1 MELFYGTKDRNIC
14 LNKIIIIVMA
24 AQMKRKPQLSINSTD
39 DYIPNIDLGQ
49 AYDQRYIE
57 TDIHY
62 DTLEK
67 LADFFGRNMP
77 VHHHDRFYQLHVILT
92 GTVHVHL
99 DETSYVVQAPMLF
112 LTPPTVP
119 HAFITDSNAKGHVIT
134 ARQQLVWQ
142 LMENMMATGWDNSNF
157 ITAPLC
163 VPLALEN
170 NKTAVHL
177 LQLLSFIS
185 EESLHSGVEH
195 EFALQ
200 ALLQLILIDILRLAD
215 KSHPQQKIRKD
226 DIKIFHQFN
235 QLIETHYKEHLTLNK
250 YADKMNITE
259 ARLNEICRRLAG
271 SPSKRLIMDR
281 LIQEARRLLSFSSVS
296 ITEIGYE
303 LGFKD
308 PAYFARFFRKN
319 TGVTANKYRNG

>member
-1 MELFYGTKDRNIC
+1 MVGLMKS
-14 LNKIIIIVMA
+14 KI
-24 AQMKRKPQLSINSTD
+24 QLSNNSTD

-49 AYDQRYIE
+49 AYDQRYID

-62 DTLEK
+62 ETLEK

-92 GTVHVHL
+92 GNVHVHL
-99 DETSYVVQAPMLF
+99 DETSYVVPAPMLF
-112 LTPPTVP
+112 LTPPTIP
-119 HAFITDSNAKGHVIT
+119 HAFITDNNAKGHVIT

-142 LMENMMATGWDNSNF
+142 LMETMMATGWDKSNF
-157 ITAPLC
+157 MTTPLC
-163 VPLALEN
+163 VPLMPED
-170 NKTAVHL
+170 NKNTIHL

-185 EESLHSGVEH
+185 EESLQSGVEH
-195 EFALQ
+195 DFALK

-215 KSHPQQKIRKD
+215 KKHPQQKIRKD
-226 DIKIFHQFN
+226 DIRIFHRFN

-250 YADKMNITE
+250 YAAKINITE

-271 SPSKRLIMDR
+271 LPSKRLIMDR
-281 LIQEARRLLSFSSVS
+281 LIQEARRLLSFSSIS

-319 TGVTANKYRNG
+319 TGLTANKYRNG

>member
-1 MELFYGTKDRNIC
+1 MK
-14 LNKIIIIVMA
+14 NKT
-24 AQMKRKPQLSINSTD
+24 QLSNKHTD

-49 AYDQRYIE
+49 SYDHRYID

-62 DTLEK
+62 ESLEK
-67 LADFFGRNMP
+67 LANFFGRNMP

-92 GTVHVHL
+92 GTIHVNL
-99 DETSYVVQAPMLF
+99 DEEIYVVQAPMFF

-119 HAFITDSNAKGHVIT
+119 HAFITDNNAKGHVIT
-134 ARQQLVWQ
+134 VRQQLVWQ
-142 LMENMMATGWDNSNF
+142 LMKNMMATGWNKNNF
-157 ITAPLC
+157 IASPLC
-163 VPLALEN
+163 VSLALEKK
-170 NKTAVHL
+170 KTSVHL
-177 LQLLSFIS
+177 LQLLSLIA
-185 EESLHSGVEH
+185 EENQQSGVERD
-195 EFALQ
+195 FALK

-215 KSHPQQKIRKD
+215 QSQPQQKTRKEDIR
-226 DIKIFHQFN
+226 IFHLFN
-235 QLIETHYKEHLTLNK
+235 QLIEKHYKEHLILNQ
-250 YADKMNITE
+250 YCAQIGITE

-271 SPSKRLIMDR
+271 LPSKRLIMDR

-319 TGVTANKYRNG
+319 TGVTANKYRNK

>member
-1 MELFYGTKDRNIC
+1 MESK
-14 LNKIIIIVMA
+14 NKI
-24 AQMKRKPQLSINSTD
+24 QLSNLHSD

-49 AYDQRYIE
+49 SYDQRYIE

-62 DTLEK
+62 ESLEK
-67 LADFFGRNMP
+67 LANFFGRNMP

-92 GTVHVHL
+92 GTIHVNL
-99 DETSYVVQAPMLF
+99 DEKSYVVQAPMFF

-134 ARQQLVWQ
+134 VRQQLVWQ
-142 LMENMMATGWDNSNF
+142 LMESMMATGWDKSNF
-157 ITAPLC
+157 MTSPLC
-163 VPLALEN
+163 VSLAPEKNKNADHFLE
-170 NKTAVHL
+170 
-177 LQLLSFIS
+177 LLSLIAH
-185 EESLHSGVEH
+185 ENQQSGVEQG
-195 EFALQ
+195 FALK

-215 KSHPQQKIRKD
+215 QSQPQQKTRKEDIR
-226 DIKIFHQFN
+226 IFHLFN
-235 QLIETHYKEHLTLNK
+235 QLIESHYKEHLTLSQ
-250 YADKMNITE
+250 YAEKISITE

-271 SPSKRLIMDR
+271 LPSKRLIMDR
-281 LIQEARRLLSFSSVS
+281 LIQEARRLLSYSSVS

-319 TGVTANKYRNG
+319 AGVTASKYRNG

>member
-1 MELFYGTKDRNIC
+1 MESK
-14 LNKIIIIVMA
+14 NKI
-24 AQMKRKPQLSINSTD
+24 QLSNLHSD

-49 AYDQRYIE
+49 SYDQRYIE

-62 DTLEK
+62 ESLEK
-67 LADFFGRNMP
+67 LANFFGRNMP

-92 GTVHVHL
+92 GTIHVNL
-99 DETSYVVQAPMLF
+99 DEKSYVVQAPMFF

-134 ARQQLVWQ
+134 VRQQLVWQ
-142 LMENMMATGWDNSNF
+142 LMESMMATGWDKSNF
-157 ITAPLC
+157 MTSPLC
-163 VPLALEN
+163 VSLAPEKNKNADHFLE
-170 NKTAVHL
+170 
-177 LQLLSFIS
+177 LLSLIAH
-185 EESLHSGVEH
+185 ENQQSGVEQD
-195 EFALQ
+195 FALK

-215 KSHPQQKIRKD
+215 QSQPQQKTRKEDIR
-226 DIKIFHQFN
+226 IFHLFN
-235 QLIETHYKEHLTLNK
+235 QLIESHYKEHLTLSQ
-250 YADKMNITE
+250 YAEKISITE

-271 SPSKRLIMDR
+271 LPSKRLIMDR
-281 LIQEARRLLSFSSVS
+281 LIQEARRLLSYSSVS

-319 TGVTANKYRNG
+319 AGVTASKYRNG

>member
-1 MELFYGTKDRNIC
+1 MK
-14 LNKIIIIVMA
+14 NKI
-24 AQMKRKPQLSINSTD
+24 QLSNVHND

-49 AYDQRYIE
+49 SYDQRYID

-62 DTLEK
+62 ESLEK
-67 LADFFGRNMP
+67 LANFFGRNMP

-92 GTVHVHL
+92 GSIHVNL
-99 DETSYVVQAPMLF
+99 DEKSYAVQAPMFF

-119 HAFITDSNAKGHVIT
+119 HAFITDNNAKGHVIT
-134 ARQQLVWQ
+134 VRQQLVWQ
-142 LMENMMATGWDNSNF
+142 LMESLMATGWDKSNF
-157 ITAPLC
+157 MTSPLC
-163 VPLALEN
+163 VSLVPEK
-170 NKTAVHL
+170 NKNAVHL
-177 LQLLSFIS
+177 LQILSLIAD
-185 EESLHSGVEH
+185 ENQQSGIEQD
-195 EFALQ
+195 FALK

-215 KSHPQQKIRKD
+215 QSQPQQKTRKEDIR
-226 DIKIFHQFN
+226 IFHLFN
-235 QLIETHYKEHLTLNK
+235 QLIESHYKEHLTLSQYSAK
-250 YADKMNITE
+250 ISITE

-271 SPSKRLIMDR
+271 LPSKRLIMDR

-319 TGVTANKYRNG
+319 AGVTASKYRSR